1 MPPFAFRYPLA
12 AVALLSLSAL
22 LIADAG
28 AVVEQTD
35 GSVVPVQ
42 VAGCPGTGNPNGCV
56 QVGLNIGEGFPPT
69 AVNNPL
75 KAVFDATTT
84 PEVFAIPMANGIFG
98 NVLVEDF
105 IEGASFENAFGW
117 YNVDDP
123 AVLYPITPC
132 TDEPGSSRTVNFQT
146 EFTAGRYL
154 GGFIGF
160 FLITPEGLAINC
172 GSLMNVGHIY
182 YTEQAKNGD
191 GNYVHYLLYHSKVN
205 PLVYYFGFEDLF
217 RGGDNDFEDQLLKVT
232 GLLAPCTPS
241 AEVCDNLDNNCD
253 GLIDNNP
260 IDAGG
265 MCGLTDVGECSFGVL
280 ECQGGALVCVGAVG
294 PAAELCNN
302 LDDNCNGVIDDN
314 PAGQGAPC
322 GTDVGECDFGVNQCI
337 GGVFVCVGGN
347 GPAVEICNL
356 LDDDC
361 DGVVDDSPI
370 DTGGPCGSNVGVCEP
385 GVFACVNGV
394 VDCVGGT
401 AGGPEICNNLDDNC
415 NGVIDDGDPGG
426 GAPCGSDVGVCDPG
440 VEHCVGG
447 ILTCV
452 GGVGPTEEICDG
464 LDNDCDGTGDELAPC
479 PNGSQCVQGQC
490 ATPCQG
496 GEFDCP
502 GSQVCVDGFC
512 VQDPCSGVSCDPG
525 EVCMQGTC
533 VTSDG
538 GVPTGAGGS
547 GGSGGAGGS
556 SVTTSSG
563 LPPTTT
569 TGTNGVSHE
578 DDVWGLAT
586 GGGGCSAS
594 GGRGDGGGRSAL
606 LLAIAAAGLL
616 GRRRR
621 AEARAQSSKTGRDA
635 ASPTSGRE
643 AT

>member
-1 MPPFAFRYPLA
+1 MPSFAYRYPV
-12 AVALLSLSAL
+12 AVAALLSLSAL

-42 VAGCPGTGNPNGCV
+42 VATCPASGNPAGCI
-56 QVGLNIGEGFPPT
+56 QYGLNVGEGFAPT
-69 AVNNPL
+69 ALNNPL
-75 KAVFDATTT
+75 TAVFDATTT
-84 PEVFAIPMANGIFG
+84 PEVFAIPMTNGVFG
-98 NVLVEDF
+98 NVVVADI

-117 YNVDDP
+117 YNVDAP
-123 AVLYPITPC
+123 GVLYQITPC

-146 EFTAGRYL
+146 EFVAGRYL

-160 FLITPEGLAINC
+160 FLITPENQAPAVNC
-172 GSLMNVGHIY
+172 GQIANVGHIY

-217 RGGDNDFEDQLLKVT
+217 RGGDNDFEDEFLKVT

-253 GLIDNNP
+253 GLVDNNP

-265 MCGLTDVGECSFGVL
+265 MCGLTDVGECSFGTL

-294 PAAELCNN
+294 PAAELCNL

-314 PAGQGAPC
+314 PVGQGGPC
-322 GTDVGECDFGVNQCI
+322 GTDVGECDFGVQQCV
-337 GGVFVCVGGN
+337 GGTFVCVGGN
-347 GPAVEICNL
+347 GPALEVCNL

-361 DGVVDDSPI
+361 DGVVDDAPI
-370 DTGGPCGSNVGVCEP
+370 DAGGPCGSNVGVCEP
-385 GVFACVNGV
+385 GLLTCVNGV

-401 AGGPEICNNLDDNC
+401 TGGPEICNNLDDNC

-440 VEHCVGG
+440 TEHCVGG

-452 GGVGPTEEICDG
+452 GGVGPTAEICDG
-464 LDNDCDGTGDELAPC
+464 LDNDCDGTSDTLAPC
-479 PNGSQCVQGQC
+479 PSGSQCVAGQC
-490 ATPCQG
+490 AAPCQG

-502 GSQVCVDGFC
+502 GGQVCVEGYC
-512 VQDPCSGVSCDPG
+512 VQDACSGVSCDPG
-525 EVCMQGTC
+525 ETCIQGIC
-533 VTSDG
+533 VPTDG
-538 GVPTGAGGS
+538 GAPTGTGTGGG
-547 GGSGGAGGS
+547 GGSGGAGTGGMTSSSGAASGGS
-556 SVTTSSG
+556 SGTS
-563 LPPTTT
+563 
-569 TGTNGVSHE
+569 GVNHE
-578 DDVWGLAT
+578 DDIWGLAT
-586 GGGGCSAS
+586 GGGGCNAS
-594 GGRGDGGGRSAL
+594 GARGGGGRAAL
-606 LLAIAAAGLL
+606 LLAIAAGLVER
-616 GRRRR
+616 RRRR
-621 AEARAQSSKTGRDA
+621 AQAGKQRSD
-635 ASPTSGRE
+635 SGRE

>member
-1 MPPFAFRYPLA
+1 MPPFAYRYPLA
-12 AVALLSLSAL
+12 VTALLSLSVL

-42 VAGCPGTGNPNGCV
+42 TPTCPQGGNPNGCI
-56 QVGLNIGEGFPPT
+56 QFGLNVGEGFPGT
-69 AVNNPL
+69 ALNNPL

-84 PEVFAIPMANGIFG
+84 PEVFAIPMTNGNFG
-98 NVLVEDF
+98 NVVVENF
-105 IEGASFENAFGW
+105 IEGASYENAFGW
-117 YNVDDP
+117 YNVDAP
-123 AVLYPITPC
+123 ATLYPITPC
-132 TDEPGSSRTVNFQT
+132 TDEPGTSRTVNFQT

-160 FLITPEGLAINC
+160 FLITPENQIPAVNC
-172 GSLMNVGHIY
+172 GSIANVGHIY

-217 RGGDNDFEDQLLKVT
+217 RGGDNDFEDQFLKVT

-265 MCGLTDVGECSFGVL
+265 MCGLTDVGECSFGTLV
-280 ECQGGALVCVGAVG
+280 CQGGALVCVGAVG
-294 PAAELCNN
+294 PTLELCNL

-314 PAGQGAPC
+314 PVGQGAPC
-322 GTDVGECDFGVNQCI
+322 GTDVGECDFGVQQCI
-337 GGVFVCVGGN
+337 GGTFVCVGGN
-347 GPAVEICNL
+347 GPALEVCNL

-370 DTGGPCGSNVGVCEP
+370 DTGGPCGSNVGICEP
-385 GVFACVNGV
+385 GILTCVGGV

-401 AGGPEICNNLDDNC
+401 AGVPELCNNLDDNC

-426 GAPCGSDVGVCDPG
+426 GAPCGSDVGVCEPG
-440 VEHCVGG
+440 AEHCIGG

-452 GGVGPTEEICDG
+452 GGVGPTDEICDG
-464 LDNDCDGTGDELAPC
+464 LDNDCDGTSDTLAPC
-479 PNGSQCVQGQC
+479 PAGSQCVEGQC
-490 ATPCQG
+490 AAPCQG

-502 GSQVCVDGFC
+502 GGQVCVEGYC
-512 VQDPCSGVSCDPG
+512 VQDSCTGVSCDPG
-525 EVCMQGTC
+525 EACIQGIC
-533 VTSDG
+533 VAVDG
-538 GVPTGAGGS
+538 GTPTSTGTGS

-556 SVTTSSG
+556 GGNAATSSSG
-563 LPPTTT
+563 NASGGSS
-569 TGTNGVSHE
+569 GTSGVNHD

-586 GGGGCSAS
+586 GGGGCSTS
-594 GGRGDGGGRSAL
+594 GTRGDGRAAL
-606 LLAIAAAGLL
+606 LLVIAAGLVER
-616 GRRRR
+616 RRRR
-621 AEARAQSSKTGRDA
+621 AQADKQRSDGS
-635 ASPTSGRE
+635 RE
-643 AT
+643 AK